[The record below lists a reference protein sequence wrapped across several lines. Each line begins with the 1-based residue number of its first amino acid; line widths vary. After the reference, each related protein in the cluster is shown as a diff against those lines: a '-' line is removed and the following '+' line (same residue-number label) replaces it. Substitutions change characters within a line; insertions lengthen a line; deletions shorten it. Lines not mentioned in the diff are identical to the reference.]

1 MCALSALDVEISDTK
16 DTIFLCDV
24 ININFKAS
32 MNGRTEVVE
41 VLLKADASIDIVD
54 KGGNTAIMEAAEK
67 GHVDVAARLFD
78 AGALRDRLPRPLFL
92 LLVVIRSSFKIKSSS
107 NFVFQVT
114 FLMHIYFSV
123 SVS

>member
-1 MCALSALDVEISDTK
+1 
-16 DTIFLCDV
+16 
-24 ININFKAS
+24 

-107 NFVFQVT
+107 TFVFQVT
-114 FLMHIYFSV
+114 FPMHIYFSF

>member
-1 MCALSALDVEISDTK
+1 
-16 DTIFLCDV
+16 
-24 ININFKAS
+24 

-92 LLVVIRSSFKIKSSS
+92 LLVVIPSSF
-107 NFVFQVT
+107 
-114 FLMHIYFSV
+114 
-123 SVS
+123 